1 MDTAGIAG
9 RLNEWAR
16 HFEKLDPQ
24 RLSREEPLRAEL
36 LRQILKACFGLLT
49 IQSAALAAIRV
60 EWFWFFFTTVEPAI
74 LLAIVAW
81 SARKRQTHLATVL
94 LLVALS
100 HMAAFVAA
108 RLEHLEFTGVL
119 LLPSIV
125 VCGLLVGHY
134 FVLKWTAV
142 CCGLIAW
149 VTMSARADW
158 RIAVAWSAAY
168 LATAWL
174 VMLFSRHMER
184 LLETQVGAIVAE
196 RTRFAREIHDTLAQG
211 FTGIMMQLNAAEQR
225 IEGDAAGARQHL
237 EKARELA
244 RQSLDEARRS
254 VSALRPASLEGGSLL
269 AAIER
274 LGQQV
279 TSASGIS
286 LHTVMEG
293 APYAL
298 SEEREAH
305 LLRIAQE
312 ALTNAVRHG
321 APRRIDVRLR
331 YHAQT
336 VVLEV
341 RDDGRG
347 MDGQN
352 TPGFGLENMRSRA
365 REIGA
370 EFRILS
376 EAGQGTCIVTTLPT
390 A

>member
-1 MDTAGIAG
+1 MGLAG
-9 RLNEWAR
+9 RLNGWAR
-16 HFEKLDPQ
+16 HIEKLDPK
-24 RLSREEPLRAEL
+24 RLAREEPLRSEL
-36 LRQILKACFGLLT
+36 LGQILKACFGLLA
-49 IQSAALAAIRV
+49 IQAVVLAAIRV
-60 EWFWFFFTTVEPAI
+60 EWFWFLFTTVEPAM
-74 LLAIVAW
+74 LLAIVAR

-100 HMAAFVAA
+100 HMAAFLAA
-108 RLEHLEFTGVL
+108 RFEHLEFTGVL

-142 CCGLIAW
+142 CCGLLAW
-149 VTMSARADW
+149 IEVSLHADW
-158 RIAVAWSAAY
+158 RIAAAWWAAY
-168 LATAWL
+168 VATAWL
-174 VMLFSRHMER
+174 VMLFSRHVER

-211 FTGIMMQLNAAEQR
+211 FTGIMMQLNATEQR
-225 IEGDAAGARQHL
+225 MEVDAAGARQHL

-254 VSALRPASLEGGSLL
+254 VSALRPASLAGGSLL

-279 TSASGIS
+279 TSASGIE
-286 LHTVMEG
+286 LYTLEDG

-298 SEEREAH
+298 PGDREAH

-331 YHAQT
+331 YEARA
-336 VVLEV
+336 VVMEV

-347 MDGQN
+347 IDAQHA
-352 TPGFGLENMRSRA
+352 PGFGLENMRERA
-365 REIGA
+365 HEIGA

-376 EAGQGTCIVTTLPT
+376 EAGQGTSIVTTLPT

>member
-1 MDTAGIAG
+1 MEMGIAG

-16 HFEKLDPQ
+16 HIEKLDPE
-24 RLSREEPLRAEL
+24 RLSREEPLRSEL
-36 LRQILKACFGLLT
+36 LRQILKACFGLLGL
-49 IQSAALAAIRV
+49 QAVVLVAIRV
-60 EWFWFFFTTVEPAI
+60 EWFWFFFTTMEPAI
-74 LLAIVAW
+74 LLAVVAW

-100 HMAAFVAA
+100 HMAAFVSA
-108 RLEHLEFTGVL
+108 RFEHLEFTGVL
-119 LLPSIV
+119 LLPSIL

-149 VTMSARADW
+149 VTVSTRGDW
-158 RIAVAWSAAY
+158 RIALAWSAAY
-168 LATAWL
+168 VATAWL

-225 IEGDAAGARQHL
+225 IDVDPPASRQHL
-237 EKARELA
+237 DKARELA

-254 VSALRPASLEGGSLL
+254 VRALRPASLEGGSLL
-269 AAIER
+269 TAIER

-286 LHTVMEG
+286 LHTVLDG
-293 APYAL
+293 VPHTL

-321 APRRIDVRLR
+321 APRRIDVQLR
-331 YHAQT
+331 YEARA

-347 MDGQN
+347 MNGQN
-352 TPGFGLENMRSRA
+352 APGFGLENMRSRA

-376 EAGQGTCIVTTLPT
+376 EAGQGTRIVTTLPT
-390 A
+390 S